1 MILFRRPYQRSP
13 PGRSTLLA
21 IKRRYNLR
29 KWLIRIT
36 EIREGTH
43 DRSPILGPDQ
53 LTPYTINPNTGGHAA
68 NNLDVHVT
76 NAGVEKLSIYGGG
89 AGWLTLETFPHSW
102 AQADEVAPLIVVGV
116 AISASL

>member
-76 NAGVEKLSIYGGG
+76 NAGGEKLIIYGGWRG
-89 AGWLTLETFPHSW
+89 VSVFVINPPLLRGTL
-102 AQADEVAPLIVVGV
+102 
-116 AISASL
+116 SLAATYVLAL